1 MTMKKEIGFSQRIRL
16 EWLEKAAEL
25 LSEGKTKN
33 EIEAVLYEILTEQL
47 QSKGNPKRGSRE
59 KAMTIL
65 FKIWV
70 SVPET
75 MQPLKEDAITYF
87 RKLPLNDHII
97 LHWGLSMAVYPF
109 FGTMAETVGRL
120 LKLQESFT
128 PAQVLRRI
136 KEQYGERETVTR
148 ATKRV
153 LRCFVDWGVLKD
165 ATKKG
170 IYLPVT
176 PHVITNKKLIAWL
189 VEAILISG
197 NSHSGLISVIRQSPI
212 LFPFTLEQFSQ
223 QDLANN
229 KRLEF
234 FHQGVNELVVA
245 IKNNGR

>member
-1 MTMKKEIGFSQRIRL
+1 MKKEVGFSQRIRL
-16 EWLEKAAEL
+16 EWFEKTAKL
-25 LSEGKTKN
+25 LAEGKAKK
-33 EIEAVLYEILTEQL
+33 EIESELYNILSKQL
-47 QSKGNPKRGSRE
+47 HSDGNTKRGSRE
-59 KAMTIL
+59 KAITIL
-65 FKIWV
+65 LKIWV
-70 SVPET
+70 SSPEHV
-75 MQPLKEDAITYF
+75 QPLKEDAITYF
-87 RKLPLNDHII
+87 RKLPFNDHII
-97 LHWGLSMAVYPF
+97 LHWGLSTAIYPF

-120 LKLQESFT
+120 LKLQGSFT

-176 PHVITNKKLIAWL
+176 PHVITDKKLTAWL

-197 NSHSGLISVIRQSPI
+197 NSHSGLISVITQSPI
-212 LFPFTLEQFSQ
+212 LFPFALEQFSQ
-223 QDLANN
+223 QDLTNN

-234 FHQGVNELVVA
+234 FHQGVNELVAA
-245 IKNNGR
+245 IKKDGR

>member
-1 MTMKKEIGFSQRIRL
+1 MKKEVGFSQRIRL
-16 EWLEKAAEL
+16 EWFEKTAKL
-25 LSEGKTKN
+25 LAEGKAKK
-33 EIEAVLYEILTEQL
+33 EIESELYNILSKQL
-47 QSKGNPKRGSRE
+47 HSDGNTKRGSRE
-59 KAMTIL
+59 KAITIL
-65 FKIWV
+65 LKIWV
-70 SVPET
+70 SSPEHV
-75 MQPLKEDAITYF
+75 QPLKEDAITYF
-87 RKLPLNDHII
+87 RKLPFSDHII

-176 PHVITNKKLIAWL
+176 PHVITGKKLTAWL
-189 VEAILISG
+189 VEAILIFG
-197 NSHSGLISVIRQSPI
+197 NSHSGLISVITQSPI
-212 LFPFTLEQFSQ
+212 LFPFALEQFSQ

-234 FHQGVNELVVA
+234 FHQGVNELVAA
-245 IKNNGR
+245 IKKDGR